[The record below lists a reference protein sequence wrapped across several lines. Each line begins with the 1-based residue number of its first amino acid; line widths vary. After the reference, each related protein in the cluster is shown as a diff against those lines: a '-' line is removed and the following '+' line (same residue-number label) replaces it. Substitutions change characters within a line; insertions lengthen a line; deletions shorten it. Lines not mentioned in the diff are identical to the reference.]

1 MRQEGG
7 PMKSKA
13 VLVASVVVILCLLL
27 VASVFLREWPVSKN
41 LQYRMF
47 TDVQPVQ
54 TYQGS

>member
-1 MRQEGG
+1 
-7 PMKSKA
+7 MKSKA
-13 VLVASVVVILCLLL
+13 VLAASVVVILCLLL